1 MTSAVKPGRIE
12 RNSPMPLYHQL
23 KQVLFEQI
31 GSGQWKPGE
40 LIPGEQELQDT
51 YGLSRTTVRQALREL
66 ELEGKVIRYRG
77 RGTFVSTPKI
87 IHSPEPA
94 RNLTSS
100 LLRRHM
106 TPRWRLLSSGEIVAP
121 SDVAE
126 RLGCAPDSRVY
137 QLVRLRLANDEPIG
151 IHVAHVAPD
160 YFRLID
166 ESRFAS
172 GESMDYLHV
181 ADVLEGS
188 RAERVLE
195 AVPATEQHAQ
205 HLGVEPGAAMLRILR
220 LLTDP
225 NGHPIEDLCAVYRG
239 DRFEYHVSS
248 VGSVAP

>member
-1 MTSAVKPGRIE
+1 MKPGRIE
-12 RNSPMPLYHQL
+12 RNSPLPLYHQL
-23 KQVLFEQI
+23 KQVLFDQI

-40 LIPGEQELQDT
+40 LIPGEQELQDM

-94 RNLTSS
+94 RSLTSS
-100 LLRRHM
+100 LLRRQI
-106 TPRWRLLSSGEIVAP
+106 TPRWRIISNGDVPVAG
-121 SDVAE
+121 DVAE
-126 RLGCAPDSRVY
+126 RLGCAAGTRVY

-151 IHVAHVAPD
+151 IHVAHVSPD
-160 YFRLID
+160 YVKYVD
-166 ESRFAS
+166 ENRFSS
-172 GESMDYLHV
+172 GESMDYLH
-181 ADVLEGS
+181 AGRVLEGS

-195 AVPATEQHAQ
+195 AVPATDQHAQ
-205 HLGVEPGAAMLRILR
+205 HLGVEPGAAMLRIIR
-220 LLTDP
+220 QLTDVE
-225 NGHPIEDLCAVYRG
+225 GHPVEDLCAVYRG

>member
-1 MTSAVKPGRIE
+1 MTSAMKPGRIE
-12 RNSPMPLYHQL
+12 RNSPLPLYHQL

-94 RNLTSS
+94 RSLTST
-100 LLRRHM
+100 LLRRQI
-106 TPRWRLLSSGEIVAP
+106 TPRWRVLSNGEVTVP

-126 RLGCAPDSRVY
+126 RLGCPADSRVY

-151 IHVAHVAPD
+151 VHVAHVAPGFVQ
-160 YFRLID
+160 YID
-166 ESRFAS
+166 EARFDS
-172 GESMDYLHV
+172 GESMDYLH
-181 ADVLEGS
+181 AGHVLDGS

-195 AVPATEQHAQ
+195 AVPASDEHVQ
-205 HLGVEPGAAMLRILR
+205 HLGVEPAAAMLRIIRILS
-220 LLTDP
+220 DAQGNP
-225 NGHPIEDLCAVYRG
+225 VEDLCAVYRG

-248 VGSVAP
+248 VGTVAP

>member
-1 MTSAVKPGRIE
+1 MKPGRIE
-12 RNSPMPLYHQL
+12 RNSPLPLYHQL

-94 RNLTSS
+94 RSLTST
-100 LLRRHM
+100 LLRRQI
-106 TPRWRLLSSGEIVAP
+106 TPRWRVLSSGEVTVP

-126 RLGCAPDSRVY
+126 RLGCSPDSRVY

-151 IHVAHVAPD
+151 VHVAHVAPAFVQ
-160 YFRLID
+160 YVD
-166 ESRFAS
+166 EERFSS
-172 GESMDYLHV
+172 GESMDYLH
-181 ADVLEGS
+181 AGHVLDGS

-195 AVPATEQHAQ
+195 AVPATDQHAQ
-205 HLGVEPGAAMLRILR
+205 HLGVEPGAAMLRIIR
-220 LLTDP
+220 LLTDAQGSP
-225 NGHPIEDLCAVYRG
+225 VEDLCAVYRG

-248 VGSVAP
+248 VGTVAP

>member
-12 RNSPMPLYHQL
+12 RNSPLPLYHQL

-31 GSGQWKPGE
+31 GNGQWKPGE
-40 LIPGEQELQDT
+40 LIPGEQELQDI

-87 IHSPEPA
+87 IHSAEPA

-100 LLRRHM
+100 LLRRQM
-106 TPRWRLLSSGEIVAP
+106 TPRWRLLSHGEVTATD
-121 SDVAE
+121 DVAE
-126 RLGCAPDSRVY
+126 RLGCPEGSRVY
-137 QLVRLRLANDEPIG
+137 QLQRLRLANDEPIG

-160 YFRLID
+160 YVKLVDVSRL
-166 ESRFAS
+166 AS
-172 GESMDYLHV
+172 GESMDYLH
-181 ADVLEGS
+181 AGDALEGS

-195 AVPATEQHAQ
+195 AVPATEQQAL

-220 LLTDP
+220 LLSD
-225 NGHPIEDLCAVYRG
+225 GQGKPIEDLCAVYRG
-239 DRFEYHVSS
+239 DRFEYHVST
-248 VGSVAP
+248 VGSVMP